1 MKPFS
6 RIPDPLREDL
16 LDIHMDILVFL
27 RKLELPALKIR
38 QDPLQTFYDLFSL
51 SVYNDPLFPQHGR
64 MGHGPGDIFLI

>member
-16 LDIHMDILVFL
+16 LDILEFL

-38 QDPLQTFYDLFSL
+38 KDPLQTFYDLFSL
-51 SVYNDPLFPQHGR
+51 SVFNDPLFPQHGR